1 MILTDEHRDD
11 LAKDLYETNNTVTIS
26 SATGCF
32 SSDTLVTLVNQQQ
45 IPIGKLQVGDELL
58 SIDGNKVISTEMVMM
73 LDQNQLSSGYLVI
86 YTII

>member
-1 MILTDEHRDD
+1 MNEYIQGFNNDMNCISSHYNLSG
-11 LAKDLYETNNTVTIS
+11 LYGVTIS

-58 SIDGNKVISTEMVMM
+58 SIDG
-73 LDQNQLSSGYLVI
+73 
-86 YTII
+86 